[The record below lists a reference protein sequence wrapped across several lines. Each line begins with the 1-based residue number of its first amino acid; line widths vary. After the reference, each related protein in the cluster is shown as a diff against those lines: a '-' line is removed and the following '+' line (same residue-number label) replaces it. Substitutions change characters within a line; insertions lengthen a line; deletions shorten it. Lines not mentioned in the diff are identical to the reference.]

1 MERKI
6 IKMSAPRCIK
16 HSALSVTTQPAE
28 NIDLPRFKLRYSYQL
43 HWTSRCYSVL
53 NIWLCCQ
60 NPVSDVK
67 RENTPNRSPR
77 APSSPLRTFRDRDAL
92 GAAPRLRRP
101 SAHSPAGGWTGNA
114 AATTGRRAA
123 RSGRDWCLGRF
134 PQQTATQQKCYISR
148 FNRDGGNVFI
158 LKTKPYRL

>member
-16 HSALSVTTQPAE
+16 HSELSVTTQPAE

-77 APSSPLRTFRDRDAL
+77 APSFPLRTVRYRDPP
-92 GAAPRLRRP
+92 GAAP
-101 SAHSPAGGWTGNA
+101 PAPAPERTL
-114 AATTGRRAA
+114 TGRGLDRECC
-123 RSGRDWCLGRF
+123 GDDL
-134 PQQTATQQKCYISR
+134 ATGGTLRPGLVPGPLPPANWQR
-148 FNRDGGNVFI
+148 NRNATSADLI
-158 LKTKPYRL
+158 ETEETYSS